1 MATLA
6 FPLKTAA
13 ALGLAVLVSGCS
25 AFNIG
30 ESEYGCSGLPQG
42 VQCMSTRDVYQ
53 LTNNGNVP
61 TPLATNE
68 RPEAAVPAEGGTT
81 GIAQGEDPND
91 VVSNYVAPRL
101 PDQPIPIRTPA
112 QVMRVWIAPWE
123 DDNGDLVVTG
133 YLYTEIEPRRW
144 VIGDQAPTVQ
154 PTLRPLQTIE
164 KAESK
169 DRES

>member
-1 MATLA
+1 MAILA

-13 ALGLAVLVSGCS
+13 VLGLAVLMSGCS

-30 ESEYGCSGLPQG
+30 ESEYGCTGLPQG
-42 VQCMSTRDVYQ
+42 VQCMSTRQVYQ

-61 TPLATNE
+61 APLVADE
-68 RPEAAVPAEGGTT
+68 QREAAVPVGSAITEQY
-81 GIAQGEDPND
+81 QGEDPND
-91 VVSNYVAPRL
+91 VVNNYVAPRL

-164 KAESK
+164 QPQQK